1 MAIGVV
7 ATLKVHEGKEAEFEG
22 VFRELMD
29 QVRAQEPG
37 NHLYRLFHS
46 RNDKSTYVVMEIYDD
61 DDSLKAHRKSEHF
74 RAISPKLGAVLAGA
88 PDVHLMDAV

>member
-7 ATLKVHEGKEAEFEG
+7 ATLKVQDGKEAEFEAI
-22 VFRELMD
+22 FRELMD
-29 QVRAQEPG
+29 KVRAHEPD

-46 RNDKSTYVVMEIYDD
+46 RKDKGTYVVMEIYSD
-61 DDSLKAHRKSEHF
+61 DDSLKAHRNTEHF
-74 RAISPKLGAVLAGA
+74 RSMGPKLGAVLAGA